1 MDNFSFENKPR
12 NGPFKKTSDRDNRT
26 LIWHAFTNPK
36 DTLFAFAMLLKLS
49 HKFGC
54 NTVQKILKAYGK
66 IKRKPSWK
74 PYLKPKYKQKWL
86 IWCK

>member
-1 MDNFSFENKPR
+1 MDNFSFKNKPR

-36 DTLFAFAMLLKLS
+36 DTLFAFATPSKLN

-54 NTVQKILKAYGK
+54 NTV
-66 IKRKPSWK
+66 
-74 PYLKPKYKQKWL
+74 
-86 IWCK
+86 

>member
-36 DTLFAFAMLLKLS
+36 DTLFAFAMPSKLS

-54 NTVQKILKAYGK
+54 NTVQKILKAYSK
-66 IKRKPSWK
+66 IKCK
-74 PYLKPKYKQKWL
+74 PYWKLYLKSKYK
-86 IWCK
+86 